1 MPNPPC
7 PHCTEEL
14 PSDLKGGGE
23 CPNCGEPFEVRKS
36 QTLFPS
42 PVVTQRQARILD
54 SFTALQEFGVTESD
68 YQAESARQE
77 QEYGAEPDPGDVVW
91 ALWEGVSTQTID
103 HPERAGA
110 IYRGMADFVKGEDR
124 DARDLYQKS
133 ARAELLAM
141 KNDASRAGLLVQ
153 VLTAG
158 DERTCAA
165 CNAAG
170 ERGAITVDEALQNPS
185 VPNPECASD
194 KCRCTYSYSR
204 DPAAD
209 PALEAQPAETA
220 PEATPT
226 DKSGCLPV
234 LATVAIAA
242 VLLVFV

>member
-14 PSDLKGGGE
+14 PRDPKGGGK
-23 CPNCGEPFEVRKS
+23 CPSCGETFEVRKP

-42 PVVTQRQARILD
+42 RVVTERQARILD
-54 SFTALQEFGVTESD
+54 SFTALQGFGITESD

-77 QEYGAEPDPGDVVW
+77 QEHGTEPAPDDVVW
-91 ALWEGVSTQTID
+91 ALWEEASKQTID
-103 HPERAGA
+103 HPDRAGA
-110 IYRGMADFVKGEDR
+110 IYRGMADFVKGEGR
-124 DARDLYQKS
+124 DARQLYRKS

-170 ERGAITVDEALQNPS
+170 ERGAITVDEAMQNPS
-185 VPNPECASD
+185 VPNPECTSD
-194 KCRCTYSYSR
+194 RCRCTYAHSR

-226 DKSGCLPV
+226 DKSGCMPV
-234 LATVAIAA
+234 LAVVAIAA
-242 VLLVFV
+242 VLRVLA